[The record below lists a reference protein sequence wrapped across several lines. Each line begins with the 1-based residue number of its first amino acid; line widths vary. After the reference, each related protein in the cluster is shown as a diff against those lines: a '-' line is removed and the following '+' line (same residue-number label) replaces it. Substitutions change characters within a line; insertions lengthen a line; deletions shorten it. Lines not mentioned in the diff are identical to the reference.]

1 MSNSDRNAK
10 RNRRRRRSGLIE
22 ITNGLLTLVVLGLI
36 AVGGLFLYGASQFY
50 APAVKQ
56 ETSFTVERGSSL
68 MTTARRLAEQGIIPP
83 DQVLPSEW
91 LFWAGAKVQRRDN
104 DIKAGEFLLP
114 AGASMAAVL
123 KELTEG
129 TPIARRVTIPEGWT
143 SWQVAQEIG
152 SDAHI
157 LTGALTGPPPEG
169 SVLPGSYDYSREDSR
184 QSVLDQMQARMKAE
198 LAEVWAQCDPQVCG
212 AEGPIK
218 TPEQLVILASIIERE
233 TGVPAERRQ
242 VAAVFVN
249 RLKKG
254 MRLQSDPTIIYG
266 ITRGEGAL
274 GRGLKKSEIEATT
287 PYNTYQID
295 GLPPGPIA
303 NPGIES
309 LRAAAN
315 PDEIDYLYFVAAGA
329 VPSDGHLFATN
340 YAEHRRNVAKYR
352 EVERQQA
359 LAAEAEAE
367 AAKDA
372 IEAAQAAATGED
384 VAGGAATQ

>member
-22 ITNGLLTLVVLGLI
+22 IANALLSLVVLAILGLG
-36 AVGGLFLYGASQFY
+36 AVVLFMAQQFHT
-50 APAVKQ
+50 AGPAAGEATFV
-56 ETSFTVERGSSL
+56 VEKGSSL
-68 MTTARRLAEQGIIPP
+68 SMVAERLENQGLIGNRWIF
-83 DQVLPSEW
+83 QIGG
-91 LFWAGAKVQRRDN
+91 WAMQKQR

-114 AGASMAAVL
+114 AKASMATVL
-123 KELTEG
+123 REITEG
-129 TPIARRVTIPEGWT
+129 KPIARRVTIPEGWT

-152 SDAHI
+152 KDAHI
-157 LTGALTGPPPEG
+157 LTGELTSPPPEG
-169 SVLPGSYDYSREDSR
+169 SVLPGSYDYAREDTR

-198 LAEVWAQCDPQVCG
+198 LAEVWAQCNPQVCG
-212 AEGPIK
+212 PDGPIR

-266 ITRGEGAL
+266 ITRGEGPL
-274 GRGLKKSEIEATT
+274 DRGLKKSEIEAAT

-295 GLPPGPIA
+295 GLPAGPIA

-367 AAKDA
+367 AARDA
-372 IEAAQAAATGED
+372 IEAAQAAAAGED
-384 VAGGAATQ
+384 VAGKPAATQ